1 MKNNLS
7 RGIVLSL
14 LLAVAA
20 CVAPS
25 SPQSTGQY
33 IDDVALTARVKT
45 ALIEDPDTK
54 ARNIQVDA
62 FNGVVQLSGFVDTQY
77 ERSRAEAIAGE
88 IAGVRRIENRLALR

>member
-1 MKNNLS
+1 L
-7 RGIVLSL
+7 G
-14 LLAVAA
+14 A

-25 SPQSTGQY
+25 GPQSTGRY

-62 FNGVVQLSGFVDTQY
+62 FNGVVQLSGFVDTPY
-77 ERSRAEAIAGE
+77 ERSRAEE
-88 IAGVRRIENRLALR
+88 IVRETAGVRGIENRLALR